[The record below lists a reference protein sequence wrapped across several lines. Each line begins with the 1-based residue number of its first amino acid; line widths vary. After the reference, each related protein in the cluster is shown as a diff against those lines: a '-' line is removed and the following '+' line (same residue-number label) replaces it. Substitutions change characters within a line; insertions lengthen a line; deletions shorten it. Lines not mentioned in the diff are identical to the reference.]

1 MNIFIKVVQL
11 NSAYLMASVKA
22 VCFTHSR
29 LKQEMK
35 DFANMYDG
43 CAFE

>member
-1 MNIFIKVVQL
+1 MNLFIRVTQL
-11 NSAYLMASVKA
+11 NSAYLMAAIKA
-22 VCFTHSR
+22 VCFTKAR
-29 LKQEMK
+29 LNQEMR